1 MVFMHGICLFAFL
14 IKEFVFPIGFVFFFA
29 MGFGLLFLQ
38 FFKGFCFFS
47 ANGFVCFLQFRF
59 FFARVSLLFF
69 ATLCISDRVLVWFW

>member
-14 IKEFVFPIGFVFFFA
+14 IKEFVCFSNRNCFFA

-38 FFKGFCFFS
+38 FFKGFCFFRKRLCLFS
-47 ANGFVCFLQFRF
+47 AVSLFLCKG
-59 FFARVSLLFF
+59 FFACFF